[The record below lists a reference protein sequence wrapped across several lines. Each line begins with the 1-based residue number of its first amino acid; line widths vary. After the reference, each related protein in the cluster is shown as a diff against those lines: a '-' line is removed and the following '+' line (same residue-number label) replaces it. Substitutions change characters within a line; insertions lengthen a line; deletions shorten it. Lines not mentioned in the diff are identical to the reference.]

1 VLNAG
6 GNSDAPVIVIGG
18 GAIGLCTAFYLRQAG
33 VPVTVIERAAIG
45 AGASWGNAGW
55 VCLSHS
61 APLPAPGVAWYAA
74 RSFRRPDSPLY
85 VRLRPSFAF
94 LAWLVAFQRSCT
106 RAAFERGYSAVARF
120 NKPTFDLYDELHA
133 AGISTGLRRLG
144 IVHAFLSPE
153 EGRHHLELQRAMAW
167 TGYSVPA
174 DVERGAGARAL
185 DPALSAPV
193 EAAYLVTGESVLDP
207 SLFIT
212 SLGARLRERGVTIT
226 ENTPVT
232 GLHRE
237 GRRVRAVVTG
247 EGMVSCSAVI
257 VAAGVWS
264 AELVRGLGI
273 RLPLQ
278 AGKGYS
284 FSIVLNPAPQHSL
297 YLREKRI
304 AVSPIGDATRLA
316 GTMEL
321 NGNNRKL
328 DWSRIAAIAHG
339 SRHYLGPWYDRP
351 EELTA
356 RIRDPW
362 VGGRPMLP
370 DGLPVLDALPTAD
383 NVYLATGHGTLGI
396 TLAPATGRAMA
407 DFLLTGERPGVV
419 EPFRLDRFRRAVA
432 A

>member
-1 VLNAG
+1 VLDAG
-6 GNSDAPVIVIGG
+6 SNGDAPVIVIGG

-33 VPVTVIERAAIG
+33 VPVTVVERAAIG

-74 RSFRRPDSPLY
+74 RSFGRGDSPLY
-85 VRLRPSFAF
+85 VKPRPSLAF

-106 RAAFERGYSAVARF
+106 RAAFEHGYFAMARF
-120 NKPTFDLYDELHA
+120 NQQTLDLYDELHA
-133 AGISTGLRRLG
+133 AGISSGLRRLG
-144 IVHAFLSPE
+144 IVHAFLSQE
-153 EGRHHLELQRAMAW
+153 EGRRHLDLQRAMAW
-167 TGYSVPA
+167 LGYSVPA
-174 DVERGAGARAL
+174 NVERGARALAL

-193 EAAYLVTGESVLDP
+193 AAAYLVTGEGVLDP
-207 SLFIT
+207 SRFIT
-212 SLGARLRERGVTIT
+212 SLGVRLRERGVTINEST
-226 ENTPVT
+226 SVT
-232 GLHRE
+232 AFHRE
-237 GRRVRAVVTG
+237 GSRVTAVLAG
-247 EGMVSCSAVI
+247 EEMLSCSAVV

-278 AGKGYS
+278 AGNGYS
-284 FSIVLNPAPQHSL
+284 FSIALDPAPEHSL

-304 AVSPIGDATRLA
+304 AVSPIGDVTRLA

-339 SRHYLGPWYDRP
+339 SRHYLGRWYDSP
-351 EELTA
+351 EELST

-362 VGGRPMLP
+362 VGGRPLLP
-370 DGLPVLDALPTAD
+370 DGLPVVDALPTAD

-407 DFLLTGERPGVV
+407 DFLLTGKRPEVV
-419 EPFRLDRFRRAVA
+419 EPFRLDRFGRAVA